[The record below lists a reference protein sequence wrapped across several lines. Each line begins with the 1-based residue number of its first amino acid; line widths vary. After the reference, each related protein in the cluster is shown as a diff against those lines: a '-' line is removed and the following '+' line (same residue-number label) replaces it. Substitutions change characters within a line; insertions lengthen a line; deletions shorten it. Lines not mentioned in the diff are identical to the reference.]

1 MRTPMY
7 DEKVFEWIKMYFRQH
22 GYAPSFR
29 DISQGLN
36 ISVYTVHWSIQRLL
50 NKGLLETDTEIQGKL
65 APRAFRVAG
74 AEVKIAE
81 PTLIVLGGN

>member
-1 MRTPMY
+1 MRTPKY
-7 DEKVFEWIKMYFRQH
+7 DEKVFEWIKVYFRQH

-36 ISVYTVHWSIQRLL
+36 ISVYTAHWSIQRLL

-74 AEVKIAE
+74 AEVQIAE
-81 PTLIVLGGN
+81 PTLIVFGGN